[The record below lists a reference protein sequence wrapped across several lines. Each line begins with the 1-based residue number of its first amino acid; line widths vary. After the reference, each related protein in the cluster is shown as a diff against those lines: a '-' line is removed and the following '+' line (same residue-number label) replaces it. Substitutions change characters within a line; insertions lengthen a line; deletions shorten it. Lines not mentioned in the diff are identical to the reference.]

1 MQPVRY
7 NITGGEIMRKIFACV
22 FVCVF
27 IFTLSACGMSSTEQP
42 KLTEQE
48 ALDIALEQA
57 GVKEENITKLENKL
71 EMDDG
76 ILVYE
81 IDFLSGITEY
91 SYDVNADTGEIVE
104 RDRDLFD

>member
-1 MQPVRY
+1 MKKILALILTVFF
-7 NITGGEIMRKIFACV
+7 IFA
-22 FVCVF
+22 
-27 IFTLSACGMSSTEQP
+27 ISACNNDRMSSTDKP

-57 GVKEENITKLENKL
+57 GVTRENIMELENKL

-81 IDFLSGITEY
+81 IDFLSGTTEY
-91 SYDVNADTGEIVE
+91 SYDVNAATGEIVE